1 MNFTRPLP
9 YPIQCLKFL
18 LERRQEYWRADS
30 QLSYANV
37 IIGKSISM
45 AQTIH
50 FSLRKKHSG
59 YLCSADTFPPC
70 VPAVHNIVLMLSI
83 HFTEVA

>member
-1 MNFTRPLP
+1 M
-9 YPIQCLKFL
+9 QCLKFL

-30 QLSYANV
+30 QLNYVNAV
-37 IIGKSISM
+37 TGKSISM
-45 AQTIH
+45 AQTIN

-59 YLCSADTFPPC
+59 YLCSADTFPR
-70 VPAVHNIVLMLSI
+70 VSAVHSIVLMLSI